1 MLFRYAEASGA
12 ASSKRADL
20 TSYPDAESVDESA
33 LEAMQWAVAAGL
45 LAGSGTGGIV
55 YLAPK
60 DAITGEDTALVLAR
74 YLQSTA
80 IIQKTSQPLTLAQ

>member
-1 MLFRYAEASGA
+1 
-12 ASSKRADL
+12 
-20 TSYPDAESVDESA
+20 
-33 LEAMQWAVAAGL
+33 MQWAVASGL

-74 YLQSTA
+74 YLQSNEL
-80 IIQKTSQPLTLAQ
+80 IQKNNQDLTMEQ